1 MKRIVL
7 GICVLLLLVQ
17 NGFAKEFT
25 NAEYD
30 KEISKQTTEVGKQ
43 IWRCN
48 KAMNNRNKSTSDVNI
63 CLKSIEIQKA
73 NGTKEKDLA
82 IGYLNI
88 GVIYSSQSDKLN
100 AYKYY
105 MKSAKLGEIQAQ
117 KNLNILCKESP
128 WACK

>member
-7 GICVLLLLVQ
+7 GISVLLLLVQ

-30 KEISKQTTEVGKQ
+30 KEISKQTTEVWKQ

-48 KAMNNRNKSTSDVNI
+48 KAKNNRNSPTSDVNI
-63 CLKSIEIQKA
+63 CLKSIEMQKA
-73 NGTKEKDLA
+73 IGIKEKDLA
-82 IGYLNI
+82 IDYLNT
-88 GVIYSSQSDKLN
+88 GVIYDHQSDKLN

-105 MKSAKLGEIQAQ
+105 MKAAKLGNIKAQ
-117 KNLNILCKESP
+117 KNLTIMCKESP